1 MDFKTIAD
9 FFNNLITNSLGKFI
23 IAVIVLLV
31 GFILGKILGKL
42 LEKVLHEIE
51 TNRIL
56 RKWFK
61 TEANFEEI
69 FGTILSYLIYVF
81 AIIMALNQIGITA
94 TILNM
99 LAAAILVIIIISVFM
114 TMKDF
119 LPNFFEG
126 FSLLKGNKIKEGD
139 FVKIKQMEGKVVK
152 INITNIE
159 IESKG
164 DLIYIPNSLFAKNE
178 YSIKRKK

>member
-23 IAVIVLLV
+23 VAVIVLLV
-31 GFILGKILGKL
+31 GFILGKIIGKL

-51 TNRIL
+51 TNRVL

-69 FGTILSYLIYVF
+69 FGMIMSYLIYLS
-81 AIIMALNQIGITA
+81 AIILALNQIGITT

-99 LAAAILVIIIISVFM
+99 LAAAVLVIILISVFM

-119 LPNFFEG
+119 FPNFFAG
-126 FSLLKGNKIKEGD
+126 FSILKGRKIKEGD
-139 FVKIKQMEGKVVK
+139 TLKIKQMEGKVVK

-159 IESKG
+159 IESG
-164 DLIYIPNSLFAKNE
+164 EDRIYIPNSLFAKNE
-178 YSIKRKK
+178 YIIRRK